1 MPTEYTIEFANRKC
15 TTTLRGLAILI
26 IMIGH
31 VGVSGFNC
39 RYFNPFGG
47 IGVAM
52 FLFLSGFGLAES
64 FKKNGLD
71 GFWKKKVLRI
81 AIPYLIWIPIYHIL
95 IRVSPLGS
103 INHLEIIPRYWFI
116 EYLFILYIIFYITF
130 RFFKEK
136 ALVTI
141 AILGVFSFVWLN
153 NLRAEQSFSFLC
165 GLLFSNYKS
174 QISNWGN
181 IKSMHISLLLITI
194 GLTALLIKQTP
205 ALKEYDLES
214 KIICFLNLMTKLSVA
229 SGIILFF
236 VYRLPKGD
244 TFFLSIGNISYE
256 LYLVHVPFFMVIT
269 GKTSY
274 LTLFFI
280 QSFITAY
287 FLSFLTKATNNVIN
301 SHG

>member
-1 MPTEYTIEFANRKC
+1 MPTQYTIEFANRKC

-116 EYLFILYIIFYITF
+116 EYLFILYILFYITF

-181 IKSMHISLLLITI
+181 IKSMHISLLL
-194 GLTALLIKQTP
+194 
-205 ALKEYDLES
+205 
-214 KIICFLNLMTKLSVA
+214 N
-229 SGIILFF
+229 
-236 VYRLPKGD
+236 
-244 TFFLSIGNISYE
+244 LSIGM
-256 LYLVHVPFFMVIT
+256 MVIM
-269 GKTSY
+269 GLHGIVITSFNF
-274 LTLFFI
+274 LFSVLCNI
-280 QSFITAY
+280 EKGITYPWYIAIL
-287 FLSFLTKATNNVIN
+287 LSILYILILYPM
-301 SHG
+301 S